1 MANAIL
7 NFHFDFPHPS
17 LMNDVGIGIMRMNYK
32 ATYLSA
38 ILIFWRRDK
47 AYLIHPRS
55 FLQKL
60 EQFAKS
66 AEIARS
72 TRRLFAQ
79 RKQNNA
85 KSCRDGNNIND

>member
-1 MANAIL
+1 
-7 NFHFDFPHPS
+7 
-17 LMNDVGIGIMRMNYK
+17 MNDVGIGIMRMNYK

-38 ILIFWRRDK
+38 IFIFWRKDK
-47 AYLIHPRS
+47 AYPIHPRS

-66 AEIARS
+66 PEMARS
-72 TRRLFAQ
+72 TRWLFVQ

-85 KSCRDGNNIND
+85 KSCMEQ

>member
-1 MANAIL
+1 
-7 NFHFDFPHPS
+7 
-17 LMNDVGIGIMRMNYK
+17 MNDVEIGIMRMNYK

-38 ILIFWRRDK
+38 ILTFWRKDK
-47 AYLIHPRS
+47 AYPIRPRP

-66 AEIARS
+66 ADIARS
-72 TRRLFAQ
+72 TRWLFVQ

-85 KSCRDGNNIND
+85 KSCREQ

>member
-1 MANAIL
+1 
-7 NFHFDFPHPS
+7 
-17 LMNDVGIGIMRMNYK
+17 MNDVGIGIVRMNYK

-38 ILIFWRRDK
+38 ILIFWREDK
-47 AYLIHPRS
+47 AYPIHPRS

-60 EQFAKS
+60 KQFAKS

-72 TRRLFAQ
+72 TRRLFVQ

-85 KSCRDGNNIND
+85 KSCRDSGSNSIKRLTRIAPNSPLSE